1 MDQDRI
7 RRGRERAI
15 VRRAARD
22 SSMNEADRAELYRLE
37 QLLALAGARP
47 THDELERYIAED
59 FVEYGA
65 SGRIWT
71 KGAVIE
77 AMQTWPSM
85 ERELVDFS
93 VRALSD
99 SVALVTYKS
108 IRQAEP
114 PGTPRA
120 SLRASIW
127 RHKGT
132 SWELLF
138 HQGTPAQS

>member
-1 MDQDRI
+1 MH
-7 RRGRERAI
+7 
-15 VRRAARD
+15 
-22 SSMNEADRAELYRLE
+22 EADCAELYRLE
-37 QLLALAGARP
+37 QLLALAGAHP
-47 THDELERYIAED
+47 TRGELERYIADD

-71 KGAVIE
+71 KGAVID

-85 ERELVDFS
+85 EREVVDFS
-93 VRALSD
+93 VRALSG

-114 PGTPRA
+114 PGAPRT

-127 RHKGT
+127 RQNGT

-138 HQGTPAQS
+138 HQGTPVQS

>member
-1 MDQDRI
+1 
-7 RRGRERAI
+7 
-15 VRRAARD
+15 
-22 SSMNEADRAELYRLE
+22 MNEADRTELYRLE
-37 QLLALAGARP
+37 QLLALAGERP
-47 THDELERYIAED
+47 TRDELERYIADD
-59 FVEYGA
+59 FVEHGV

-77 AMQTWPSM
+77 AIQTWPSVG
-85 ERELVDFS
+85 REVVDFS

-108 IRQAEP
+108 IRPVEP
-114 PGTPRA
+114 PGARRT

-127 RHKGT
+127 RQNGQ

-138 HQGTPAQS
+138 HQGTPV